1 MPQTEKGC
9 LYIVATPI
17 GNLEDITRRAV
28 AVLGEVD
35 AIAAEDTRHSRSLLQ
50 HLGLNTP
57 LVALHEHNET
67 AAAEKVVTRLRNG
80 EAVALVSDAGTPL
93 ISDPGFILVREARR
107 AGIPVIPVP
116 GASSILAALSCSG
129 LPTDRFIFEGFLPAK
144 AGARR
149 KRLNELAGEQ
159 RTQVYFEAPHR
170 IEACLSAMCETFGA
184 ARQAVVAREL
194 TKTWETFLTGTL
206 AELLEQ
212 VRADA
217 NQSRGEIVVV
227 VAGHEKQAQMDAEAQ
242 RLLDVLLEEL
252 PLKQASALAAKF
264 TGLNKK
270 QLYQAGLDRN
280 KQAD

>member
-57 LVALHEHNET
+57 LIALHEHNET

-144 AGARR
+144 AGARL

-170 IEACLSAMCETFGA
+170 IEACLSDMHEAFGA

>member
-1 MPQTEKGC
+1 MSTTEPGC

-28 AVLGEVD
+28 AVLGEVN

-50 HLGLNTP
+50 HLGINTP
-57 LVALHEHNET
+57 LFALHEHNET
-67 AAAEKVVTRLRNG
+67 AAAEKVVSRLRSG
-80 EAVALVSDAGTPL
+80 ETVALVSDAGTPL

-144 AGARR
+144 AGARL

-159 RTQVYFEAPHR
+159 RTQVYFEA
-170 IEACLSAMCETFGA
+170 CLSDMHEAFGA

-227 VAGHEKQAQMDAEAQ
+227 VAGHEKLAEMDAEALH
-242 RLLDVLLEEL
+242 LLDVLLEEL

-270 QLYQAGLDRN
+270 QLYQAGLDR
-280 KQAD
+280 KKETD

>member
-57 LVALHEHNET
+57 LIALHEHNET